1 MSPGC
6 ECVTKTGAEVASRG
20 EERAGRAVMRVGDG
34 EPKVGKTHKDSRHW
48 GRARG
53 TFLWEKRPRS
63 RTLLDPGQT
72 QPCAAET
79 SGAERRFL
87 EKDTAGWMG

>member
-20 EERAGRAVMRVGDG
+20 EERAGRTVTRMGDG
-34 EPKVGKTHKDSRHW
+34 EPKVGKTHQDSRHW

-72 QPCAAET
+72 SPVLQRR
-79 SGAERRFL
+79 AERRLL
-87 EKDTAGWMG
+87 EKDMAGWMG